1 VPDEVSPEGEV
12 AALTEELD
20 KLIQLTNA
28 GVPGGLDRLRRFLAE
43 HPELPRV
50 VGDFGRHAEDQWL
63 RLVCGGPA
71 AREMVRTNLAA
82 LKGELAGPHPTATE
96 RLLADLAGLNYL
108 IAHHG
113 AIAEAGQPGSTD
125 RAAYNL
131 KRSESAQRRL
141 VKGLKALA
149 ELRAHLRPGLVP
161 TGTVRLH
168 DPDRKMA

>member
-1 VPDEVSPEGEV
+1 MPDEVSPEGEV

-28 GVPGGLDRLRRFLAE
+28 GVPGGLARLRRFLAE

-50 VGDFGRHAEDQWL
+50 VGNLGRHAEDQWL
-63 RLVCGGPA
+63 RLLCGGPA
-71 AREMVRTNLAA
+71 ARRVRPL
-82 LKGELAGPHPTATE
+82 GPHPTATE

-113 AIAEAGQPGSTD
+113 AMAEAGQPGSTD

-141 VKGLKALA
+141 VKSLKTLA
-149 ELRAHLRPGLVP
+149 ELRTHLRPGLVP

-168 DPDRKMA
+168 DPDRKKA